1 MAYNKSNSPA
11 KQSGYVAGML
21 SNSMFNNI
29 LPTTPSTQSTVGSF
43 VNTPRPIMNSTI
55 STMQSAM
62 QSVMPRTSVAP
73 IQTPQNQ
80 AGFIKNNPRYTKNQ
94 TRNYNGMSYDNT
106 TGPRPMAPINPK
118 GFSNMD
124 NVKMMFTNSYPNT
137 PLNQGV
143 VDIDPMT
150 GQPINP
156 LSDQSTNNPMVPGV
170 DSAMSPLP
178 NPNGV
183 QTDSI
188 APYYGL
194 SN

>member
-1 MAYNKSNSPA
+1 MAYNKKNSPA
-11 KQSGYVAGML
+11 KQSGYIAGML
-21 SNSMFNNI
+21 SNNMFNNI
-29 LPTTPSTQSTVGSF
+29 LPTVPNTQSTVGSF
-43 VNTPRPIMNSTI
+43 VNTPRPVMNSTI

-62 QSVMPRTSVAP
+62 PRNNVTPTPRDQSSV
-73 IQTPQNQ
+73 
-80 AGFIKNNPRYTKNQ
+80 IKSNPRYVKNE
-94 TRNYNGMSYDNT
+94 TRNYNAMSYDNT

-124 NVKMMFTNSYPNT
+124 NIKTMFTNSYPNT

-143 VDIDPMT
+143 VDVDPMT

-156 LSDQSTNNPMVPGV
+156 LSDQSTNNPQVPGV
-170 DSAMSPLP
+170 DSAMSPIP
-178 NPNGV
+178 NPSGV

>member
-1 MAYNKSNSPA
+1 MAYNKNNSPA

-21 SNSMFNNI
+21 SNNMFSNI
-29 LPTTPSTQSTVGSF
+29 LPSVPNTQSTVGSF
-43 VNTPRPIMNSTI
+43 INTPRPVMNNTL
-55 STMQSAM
+55 TTA
-62 QSVMPRTSVAP
+62 QSVMPRTSATS
-73 IQTPQNQ
+73 IQTPQSQ
-80 AGFIKNNPRYTKNQ
+80 SGVIKNDPRYVKNQ
-94 TRNYNGMSYDNT
+94 IRNNNGMSYDNT

-124 NVKMMFTNSYPNT
+124 NVKTMFSSSYPNT

-143 VDIDPMT
+143 VDVDPMT

-156 LSDQSTNNPMVPGV
+156 LNDQSTNNPMVPGV

-178 NPNGV
+178 NPTGV
-183 QTDSI
+183 QTDSVS
-188 APYYGL
+188 PYYGL